1 MHYKSP
7 DNSVHFLDDDSFAHL
22 LPIGSIQIT
31 DEEAATIRAATQAEV
46 QATKTYAQKRAAEY
60 PPMTDYLDG
69 VVKGDQAQIAKYIAD
84 CQAVKAKYPKG

>member
-7 DNSVHFLDDDSFAHL
+7 DNSLHFLDDDSFAHL
-22 LPIGSIQIT
+22 LPAGSVAIT
-31 DEEAATIRAATQAEV
+31 DAEAEALRPKPAEL
-46 QATKTYAQKRAAEY
+46 TYAQKRAAEY

-69 VVKGDQAQIAKYIAD
+69 VVKGDQAQIDKYIAD